1 MKKELIERLK
11 KFLPKYN
18 LIGTPATD
26 KQIAEAEQELGVK
39 FSPDYIDFVKN
50 LGKAYAGIMIVAL
63 DGSENVVSWTKSFR
77 EVHTEVADTYVISDD
92 GSGNPIMINPKGEI
106 EIYYHDSDA
115 EREIL
120 ASSLEQFIENN
131 FHEW

>member
-1 MKKELIERLK
+1 MKKELIERLRR
-11 KFLPKYN
+11 FLTAHDM
-18 LIGTPATD
+18 IGTPASD
-26 KQIAEAEQELGVK
+26 EQVVCAEQELGVK

-63 DGSENVVSWTKSFR
+63 DGDENVVSWTKSLR
-77 EVHTEVADTYVISDD
+77 EVHDEVINTYVISDD
-92 GSGNPIMINPKGEI
+92 GAGNPIMINSKGEI
-106 EIYYHDSDA
+106 EIYYHDSG

-131 FHEW
+131 FQEW